1 MNVLGRYVYEL
12 NSLIAVMAYQTS
24 QLLSDQ
30 INELLLDDEMDASPT
45 SVMREIA
52 YTHQVSD

>member
-1 MNVLGRYVYEL
+1 MNVLGRYVDEL

-24 QLLSDQ
+24 QPLSDQ
-30 INELLLDDEMDASPT
+30 RNELLLDDEMDTSPT